1 MGTSDT
7 SRPPIFVC
15 LFTFDYFFRSPRE
28 VIGGRAAGSL
38 SHRWAPL
45 LFPLEKRSPSD
56 AGPEPPLLPPTLVP
70 VFLSMFRPG
79 TRLMTAVVIEVQ
91 DLALLQQK
99 QPQQQ

>member
-7 SRPPIFVC
+7 YDGQFLYF
-15 LFTFDYFFRSPRE
+15 LFTFEYFFRSPRE
-28 VIGGRAAGSL
+28 LIGGRAAGSL

-45 LFPLEKRSPSD
+45 LLPLEKRSPSD